1 MAAYRFVIK
10 ANDLTK
16 VSAAMAFPAEGFE
29 DVDFTMSNVGDHGTY
44 TVTLRSGN
52 ERSLN
57 QAVKIFGDFA
67 RGQRAVVGEGAIG

>member
-10 ANDLTK
+10 ANDLPK
-16 VSAAMAFPAEGFE
+16 VSAAMAFPAEAFE
-29 DVDFTMSNVGDHGTY
+29 DVDFTMSEVGEHGTY
-44 TVTLRSGN
+44 TATLRSGN
-52 ERSLN
+52 ERSLS